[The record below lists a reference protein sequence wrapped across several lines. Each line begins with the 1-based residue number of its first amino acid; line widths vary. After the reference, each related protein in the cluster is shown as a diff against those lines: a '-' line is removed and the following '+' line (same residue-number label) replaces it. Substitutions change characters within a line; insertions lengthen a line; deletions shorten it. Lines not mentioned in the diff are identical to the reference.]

1 MKYFYVQQHMKSF
14 DQMPL
19 WSYKDLSF
27 LFCILRE
34 LKGCYDSRTVCSN
47 VEE

>member
-19 WSYKDLSF
+19 WSYKELS
-27 LFCILRE
+27 LLVCIFRE
-34 LKGCYDSRTVCSN
+34 LKGSYVRTVCSN
-47 VEE
+47 MEG